1 MPSNELTITVTYTL
15 RFADINE
22 DIEQEE
28 VSEELIEAFMDSY
41 SSTLQDETGSVVFET
56 SDQKFN
62 YETMTAE
69 IKRGS

>member
-69 IKRGS
+69 IKR